1 MILSMETLMADGAVC
16 YARYFV
22 CKEDDSM
29 SYNFFGD
36 SGMNNMY
43 GNLSGSWSDFSM
55 INSGSYKKLLKSYY
69 STVKE
74 TDSDSSSSSTT
85 KTDRERNSR
94 YTVKSATELDA
105 EKSGKNYRETVDTA
119 EFSAIK
125 SSAKSLSSAVSALSS
140 ESLYKEPEEDENDTG
155 TQTKKKD
162 VTSSVKSALKDY
174 VNAYNSY
181 MNSARQSNSNSI
193 QAKNLKMFQANADH
207 AKALKELGITTGKNG
222 NLVFDETKFD
232 SSKVDTAKELFSGK
246 DTYGEDM
253 KKIADETYRIANSAT
268 YNAGGGS
275 SYSTSGA
282 YSVLGT
288 TNSALDQYL

>member
-1 MILSMETLMADGAVC
+1 
-16 YARYFV
+16 
-22 CKEDDSM
+22 M

-36 SGMNNMY
+36 SGMNSMSSMY

-69 STVKE
+69 STVNDI
-74 TDSDSSSSSTT
+74 DSDSSSSSS
-85 KTDRERNSR
+85 KTERTQKSR

-105 EKSGKNYRETVDTA
+105 EKSGKAYRETVDTT

-125 SSAKSLSSAVSALSS
+125 SSANSLSSAVNALAS
-140 ESLYKEPEEDENDTG
+140 EKLYQEPEEDGTETTG
-155 TQTKKKD
+155 TTTKKKD
-162 VTSSVKSALKDY
+162 VTSSVKSALKNY
-174 VNAYNSY
+174 VSAYNSY
-181 MNSARQSNSNSI
+181 MNTARSSNSNSI

-207 AKALKELGITTGKNG
+207 AKALKDLGITTDKKGQ
-222 NLVFDETKFD
+222 LVFDESKFD
-232 SSKVDTAKELFSGK
+232 SSKVDDVKALFSEKGG
-246 DTYGEDM
+246 YGDEM
-253 KKIADETYRIANSAT
+253 KKVADETYRIANSAT